1 MQVTSERRKRE
12 MSGLQNAEK
21 ILKGRRGGGWFF
33 SKRRIPRRLLFPVD
47 KNSQRLDWL
56 AQRKK
61 RDSQMSRIQGREHG
75 VARRSRSHVRED

>member
-33 SKRRIPRRLLFPVD
+33 SKRRIPRRCFFRSKKIPKVG
-47 KNSQRLDWL
+47 L
-56 AQRKK
+56 ARTAQKAGQSNVKDPR
-61 RDSQMSRIQGREHG
+61 
-75 VARRSRSHVRED
+75 A